1 LADARIKLAGTG
13 RGGMIDPKQQIERS
27 LELVELWVERHAY
40 RGYEPFDGLTS
51 YLYPL
56 TLKNRFACQVLQQG
70 VRRFPVNIRPLLGIK
85 PLDSTKGRGYV
96 AWGYLRRFQL
106 NNDPKYREKAL
117 ACLDWLDNNRSAL
130 YSEHSWGNHFFY
142 ASRSGFIGKHESTI
156 VWTGL
161 IGQVFLE
168 AYGLFRHPRH
178 LEIIE
183 SIAEW
188 IMALPREQTAKGLCL
203 SYVMPR
209 QSSIHNSNM
218 IGAAFL
224 AGAAA
229 VTGKGEY
236 LEVARRALEYSC
248 ASQLPNGAWYYGEDP
263 MFHWIDVFHTGY
275 NLDSLKR
282 YIQFSHDSSFDENLN
297 RGFAHFKESYFEP
310 SGRVKYYF
318 NKTPPVDIQCASQA
332 IDTLLLFSDI
342 APGCAVLAERTACWY
357 AEHMQAKDGHFF
369 FRKYPLGI
377 SNKAPMIHW
386 GQATMHKALANL
398 MLHLQGQGRGL
409 NISF

>member
-1 LADARIKLAGTG
+1 MTDSEQK
-13 RGGMIDPKQQIERS
+13 IERG
-27 LELVELWVERHAY
+27 LELVEQWVERHDY

-51 YLYPL
+51 YLYSL
-56 TLKNRFACQVLQQG
+56 TFKNRLACQVLQQG
-70 VRRFPVNIRPLLGIK
+70 IRRFPINLRPLLGIR
-85 PLDSTKGRGYV
+85 PLDSTKGRGYM
-96 AWGYLRRFQL
+96 AWGYLDRYRL
-106 NNDPKYREKAL
+106 NRDPKYQEKAIS
-117 ACLDWLDNNRSAL
+117 CLHWLDRNKSAL
-130 YSEHSWGNHFFY
+130 YLQHSWGNHFFY

-168 AYGLFRHPRH
+168 AYELFHLPRH
-178 LEIIE
+178 REIIE

-188 IMALPREQTAKGLCL
+188 IMALPRQQAAKGFCL

-218 IGAAFL
+218 IGASFL
-224 AGAAA
+224 AGAAG
-229 VTGKGEY
+229 VTKNAQY
-236 LEVARRALEYSC
+236 LEVARRAMEFSC
-248 ASQLPNGAWYYGEDP
+248 SSQLPNGAWYYGEDP

-282 YIQFSHDSSFDENLN
+282 YIKFSHDSSFDENLD
-297 RGFAHFKESYFEP
+297 RGFAHFRDSYFEP

-318 NKTPPVDIQCASQA
+318 NRTSPVDIQCASQA
-332 IDTLLLFSDI
+332 IDTLLLFSDV
-342 APGCAVLAERTACWY
+342 APEGLAAAERTACWY

-369 FRKYPLGI
+369 FRKYPCGI

-398 MLHLQGQGRGL
+398 MLHLQVKGAA
-409 NISF
+409 